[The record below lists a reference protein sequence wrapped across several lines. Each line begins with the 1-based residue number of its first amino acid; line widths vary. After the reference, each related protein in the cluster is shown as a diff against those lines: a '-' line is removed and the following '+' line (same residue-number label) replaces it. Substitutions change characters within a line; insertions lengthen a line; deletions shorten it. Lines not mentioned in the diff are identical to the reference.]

1 MTAMRAI
8 DVYSGVGGWSLG
20 LRLAGI
26 KVVGSYEWWGPAN
39 ETNFR
44 NNKHRAQTIDVRT
57 LSLKNLP
64 KRIDLVVGSPPCTQ
78 FSYANRGGNG
88 DVADGLQD
96 LIRFFEIVAHVR
108 PRFWAMENV
117 PRIAA
122 IIDAELRKGG
132 ALYRF
137 RQLGIQHRVINME
150 AFGLPQRRSRCI
162 VGNFDFALLDSY
174 RDQTDA
180 QTLGG
185 VVSALDKG
193 KICDPNYGIILDRR
207 KLTEHAIEEPLN
219 DEETRINRAAKR
231 HHPVYN
237 QMPFPDSS
245 RRASRTV
252 TATCT
257 RVSRESIVIR
267 DANGRYR
274 RLTLRERACLQGFP
288 ITFQFYGKS
297 HAQKLRMIGNAMPP
311 PMAYFIAHAM
321 KGTPKSR
328 VPLLTS
334 FAKSLVSPEASPKET
349 RPETAGRRYPEN
361 RRFRF
366 AIPNLRLSSG
376 VRFELSNHFDN
387 ASTEWTVDFYYGSSK
402 SIQSIDLG
410 RPLLR
415 PLLAIVQRRR
425 RDLLSIAKEAEV
437 LVSRSDITNMQS
449 LWSHRG
455 PGVTRAFD
463 LLDEVG
469 ALGARMRDAFSADE
483 ELAKELVSEAL
494 RLQMA
499 RSPIGEEKLLANSAT
514 IASGLLIGSAVNAAL
529 DEKSIPSTRKSR
541 RAIVSSHRIASSD
554 APNSPP
560 AVAE

>member
-1 MTAMRAI
+1 MSALRAI

-39 ETNFR
+39 ETNFH
-44 NNKHRAQTIDVRT
+44 NNKHPTQTMDVRT
-57 LSLKNLP
+57 LSLNDLP
-64 KRIDLVVGSPPCTQ
+64 ERIDLVVGSPPCTE
-78 FSYANRGGNG
+78 FSYSNRGGNG
-88 DVADGLQD
+88 DVAGGLQD

-117 PRIAA
+117 PRVAG
-122 IIDAELRKGG
+122 IIDTELRRGG

-137 RQLGIQHRVINME
+137 RKLGVQHRVVNME
-150 AFGLPQRRSRCI
+150 TFGLPQRRSRCI
-162 VGNFDFALLDSY
+162 AGNFDFSLLESY
-174 RDQTDA
+174 RQQTEA

-185 VVSALDKG
+185 VVSALAKV
-193 KICDPNYGIILDRR
+193 KVCDPTYGAKIDQQE
-207 KLTEHAIEEPLN
+207 LTEHVQEEPLN

-237 QMPFPDSS
+237 QMPFPDSR

-257 RVSRESIVIR
+257 RVSRESIVITGSK
-267 DANGRYR
+267 GRYR

-288 ITFQFYGKS
+288 VTFQFYGKT

-321 KGTPKSR
+321 KGTPASKA
-328 VPLLTS
+328 PPLTS
-334 FAKSLVSPEASPKET
+334 FAKALGKPEASPKET
-349 RPETAGRRYPEN
+349 RPETAGRRYPET

-376 VRFELSNHFDN
+376 VRFELANRFDG
-387 ASTEWTVDFYYGSSK
+387 ATARWRVGFYYGSSK
-402 SIQSIDLG
+402 SIQSIELG

-415 PLLAIVQRRR
+415 HLLPIVQRRR
-425 RDLLSIAKEAEV
+425 RDLISITKEVEEFI
-437 LVSRSDITNMQS
+437 SRSDIANMQS

-455 PGVTRAFD
+455 PGATRPFD
-463 LLDEVG
+463 LLDEIG
-469 ALGARMRDAFSADE
+469 AFGTRLRDALLTDDE
-483 ELAKELVSEAL
+483 CARELVSEAL
-494 RLQMA
+494 RLCA
-499 RSPIGEEKLLANSAT
+499 SRSPVGVDKLFANSAT

-529 DEKSIPSTRKSR
+529 NDRAVPMNPKR
-541 RAIVSSHRIASSD
+541 RAAG
-554 APNSPP
+554 
-560 AVAE
+560 